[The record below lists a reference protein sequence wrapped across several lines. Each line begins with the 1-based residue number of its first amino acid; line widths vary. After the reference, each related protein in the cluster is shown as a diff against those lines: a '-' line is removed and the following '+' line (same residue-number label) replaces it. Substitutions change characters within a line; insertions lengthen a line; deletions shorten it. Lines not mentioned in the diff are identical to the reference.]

1 MQEAMANRGRRNF
14 PPVDLGHKEGAEKDT
29 NGIL

>member
-1 MQEAMANRGRRNF
+1 MQEAMSNRGQ
-14 PPVDLGHKEGAEKDT
+14 KELNTSGFGPQGAEKDT